1 MDYSQQLAL
10 SYYKTIATLN
20 EFHNIFLVQHQD
32 TNKIYVKKI
41 IDVYNIDVYKKLAT
55 HPIYGIPKIKEYFE
69 IDNQLIVIEAYV
81 SGTSFEDVINNGNLT
96 LTTLTG
102 YIIELCDILNQL
114 HKLTPPIVH
123 RDIKPSNILITE
135 HNHVVLIDFNAAK
148 YYSDTSS
155 NDTVLLGTKGY
166 AAPEQFGF
174 GSSSPQTDIYAIGI
188 LIKEMTAHMNT
199 IPQKLLNISEKCTQI
214 NPTERYDNVLELSKD
229 IQFTCKSQINTEPEF
244 TTSQLLPPGFRTRTA
259 WKMLISIPTY
269 LFILWLS
276 LSLIVENTYGLEL
289 WIQRFFCL
297 FMFLSII
304 GGTCNYL
311 NIHKHFPLCRH
322 KYRIIRFIG
331 IILLDIMLVATL
343 FITMLIILAILS
355 LM

>member
-41 IDVYNIDVYKKLAT
+41 IDVYNIDVYKELAA
-55 HPIYGIPKIKEYFE
+55 HPICGIPQIKEYFE

-96 LTTLTG
+96 LTTITD

-114 HKLTPPIVH
+114 HKLTPPIIH

-148 YYSDTSS
+148 YYSDTAS

-174 GSSSPQTDIYAIGI
+174 GSSSPQTDIYAIGV
-188 LIKEMTAHMNT
+188 LIREMTAHMNT
-199 IPQKLLNISEKCTQI
+199 IPQKLLNVSKKCTQL
-214 NPTERYDNVLELSKD
+214 NPEERYANVLDLSKD
-229 IQFTCKSQINTEPEF
+229 IQFTSNSQINTEPEF
-244 TTSQLLPPGFRTRTA
+244 TISQLLPPGFRTRTS
-259 WKMLISIPTY
+259 WKMFISIPTY
-269 LFILWLS
+269 FLITLLS
-276 LSLIVENTYGLEL
+276 LSLVVENAYGLEL

-304 GGTCNYL
+304 CGTCNYL
-311 NIHKHFPLCRH
+311 SIHKHFPLCKH
-322 KYRIIRFIG
+322 KYLIVRFIG
-331 IILLDIMLVATL
+331 IILLDIMLVSTL
-343 FITMLIILAILS
+343 FITMLIILAL
-355 LM
+355 LQ

>member
-20 EFHNIFLVQHQD
+20 ELHNIFLVQHQD

-41 IDVYNIDVYKKLAT
+41 IDIYNIDVYRELAT

-69 IDNQLIVIEAYV
+69 INNQLIVIENYV
-81 SGTSFEDVINNGNLT
+81 SGTSLADLINNNTLT

-102 YIIELCDILNQL
+102 YVIELCNILNQL
-114 HKLTPPIVH
+114 HQLTPPIVH
-123 RDIKPSNILITE
+123 RDIKPSNLLITE
-135 HNHVVLIDFNAAK
+135 YNHVILIDFNAAK
-148 YYSDTSS
+148 YYSDTAS
-155 NDTVLLGTKGY
+155 NDTILLGTKGY

-174 GSSSPQTDIYAIGI
+174 GSSSPQTDIYAVGI
-188 LIKEMTAHMNT
+188 LIKEMASHINMV
-199 IPQKLLNISEKCTQI
+199 PKKLLDISEKCTRI
-214 NPTERYDNVLELSKD
+214 NPAERYDNVLNLSKD
-229 IQFTCKSQINTEPEF
+229 IQHVCNSKKNKKSEF
-244 TTSQLLPPGFRTRTA
+244 TASQLLPPGFRTHTA

-269 LFILWLS
+269 FVVLWLS
-276 LSLIVENTYGLEL
+276 LSLVVKNTYGLEL

-311 NIHKHFPLCRH
+311 NIQKYFPLCRH
-322 KYRIIRFIG
+322 KYKIVRFIG
-331 IILLDIMLVATL
+331 IILLDIMLIATL
-343 FITMLIILAILS
+343 FIIMMIVLS
-355 LM
+355 IVSPV